1 MLIAPGWD
9 LFIDRERRQL
19 QNDKT
24 KYKVPLSNIRKMKF
38 QRKPV
43 ENFGTSGWIGPWT
56 GIISKK
62 NEEKKYSFYV
72 FLWAAR

>member
-9 LFIDRERRQL
+9 LFIDRESKQL

-43 ENFGTSGWIGPWT
+43 ENFGTSGWIGP
-56 GIISKK
+56 
-62 NEEKKYSFYV
+62 
-72 FLWAAR
+72 